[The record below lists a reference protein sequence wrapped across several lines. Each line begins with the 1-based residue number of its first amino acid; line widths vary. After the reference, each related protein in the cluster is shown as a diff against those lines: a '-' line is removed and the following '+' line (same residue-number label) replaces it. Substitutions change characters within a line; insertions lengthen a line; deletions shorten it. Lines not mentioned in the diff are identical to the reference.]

1 MTMQKKTR
9 NNPNLCMAELHTAIP
24 VEEKIVPLDLRKM
37 ITRKEVATYL
47 NVKIQTVINYTK
59 RGLLTAY
66 KIGHRVLYN
75 ENEVVEALASGQVTR
90 YQHEST
96 RQYIFKRS

>member
-1 MTMQKKTR
+1 MQKNTK
-9 NNPNLCMAELHTAIP
+9 NNPNQCMAEFHIATPAD
-24 VEEKIVPLDLRKM
+24 EKITPLDLRKM
-37 ITRKEVATYL
+37 ITRKEVAIYL

-96 RQYIFKRS
+96 RQYIIKRS

>member
-1 MTMQKKTR
+1 MTMQKNTK
-9 NNPNLCMAELHTAIP
+9 NNPNQCMTEFHTATP
-24 VEEKIVPLDLRKM
+24 AEKKITPLDLRKM

-59 RGLLTAY
+59 RGMLTAY
-66 KIGHRVLYN
+66 KIVHRVLYN

>member
-1 MTMQKKTR
+1 MTMQKNTK
-9 NNPNLCMAELHTAIP
+9 NNPNQCMAEFHTVTP
-24 VEEKIVPLDLRKM
+24 VEEKIAPLDLRKM